1 MDRNTSRSLTPEEA
15 KARLRAA
22 AQGTSPK
29 VWISQHKW
37 GILAVA
43 LAGGFLAGRT
53 RVPIM
58 ARAIL
63 MQQLTPL
70 LLTALSQKRRNQ

>member
-1 MDRNTSRSLTPEEA
+1 MDRDTPRALTPEEA

-22 AQGTSPK
+22 AQSASPR

-58 ARAIL
+58 ARAIM

-70 LLTALSQKRRNQ
+70 LLSALSQKRGN